1 MSRKG
6 AIRRWQRRWKD
17 GWVGDLDAPG
27 ARRNAAID
35 MLVFDHGLLRKA
47 WRNAHEVDAGVW
59 RSNQPDPGVI
69 RKLAGQGFRAV
80 LNLRGATEYGSYLLE
95 REACRAAGIEL
106 VDFKLT
112 SRSLPSREEILAL
125 DDLFARL
132 PRPFLMHCKSGA
144 DRAGFAAALYLMLQR
159 GMSAEE
165 AQAQLSWRYL
175 HLRGAATGVMHL
187 LLERYAAENAMAPT
201 RLSRVGRDPLRP
213 RGADG
218 RVPERGGGGLCR
230 RQGAAPGV
238 SRPKSK
244 VYGD

>member
-47 WRNAHEVDAGVW
+47 WRNEHEVDAGVW
-59 RSNQPDPGVI
+59 RSNQPDPAMI
-69 RKLAGQGFRAV
+69 RRLAGQGFKAV

-112 SRSLPSREEILAL
+112 SRS
-125 DDLFARL
+125 
-132 PRPFLMHCKSGA
+132 
-144 DRAGFAAALYLMLQR
+144 
-159 GMSAEE
+159 
-165 AQAQLSWRYL
+165 
-175 HLRGAATGVMHL
+175 
-187 LLERYAAENAMAPT
+187 AAEPGGDPGA
-201 RLSRVGRDPLRP
+201 RRRSSRGCRGR
-213 RGADG
+213 
-218 RVPERGGGGLCR
+218 
-230 RQGAAPGV
+230 
-238 SRPKSK
+238 S
-244 VYGD
+244 